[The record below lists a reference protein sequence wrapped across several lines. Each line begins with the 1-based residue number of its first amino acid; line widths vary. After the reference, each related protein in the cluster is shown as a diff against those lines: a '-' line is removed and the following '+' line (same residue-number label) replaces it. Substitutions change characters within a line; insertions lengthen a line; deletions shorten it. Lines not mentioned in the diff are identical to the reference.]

1 MSIYEDTC
9 IIEITKILQTGIFQQ
24 LVVQFFSFFLLPSIN
39 DNQSV
44 PFLFLFGQI
53 STCNFSVPTIL
64 IITPYMHYSVIP
76 FNKVFGM
83 KQNMKIL

>member
-1 MSIYEDTC
+1 MSVYEDTF

-24 LVVQFFSFFLLPSIN
+24 LVVQFFLSIN

>member
-1 MSIYEDTC
+1 MSIYEDTF

-24 LVVQFFSFFLLPSIN
+24 LVVQFFFLSIN

>member
-24 LVVQFFSFFLLPSIN
+24 LVVQFFLLPSIN